1 MNFSKAIAL
10 FALAGLVSVANAAL
24 ADGGAK
30 FLGNITTSGQI
41 RSDMGTYWNQIT
53 PENGCKWGSIH
64 SLSNGNSGTS
74 KFAWDNYDKC
84 EGAYKWAKEKP
95 GERHFKFHAL
105 VWGSQ
110 YPNFLCK
117 KKNPNI
123 TVELTK
129 QYITEWFDAVAAK
142 FPDLEYID
150 VVNEA
155 IWAGN
160 NYHSGYGKPAAGA
173 EGRSTDDTECGG
185 SYIIEALGGDR
196 VVNGKHQYDFI
207 TTAFKMARERW
218 PKAILIY
225 NDYNT
230 LSWQMNEGIELI
242 QTILKNGA
250 PVDVYGQ
257 QAHDCKGMS
266 KSDFES
272 KLTRIHNET
281 GLPLVISEYDIGEG
295 DDNKQMN
302 DYKNQVPFMWE
313 TEWIVGITIWGYING
328 ATWAANTGI
337 IEKDGRKRPAMT
349 WLEEYFAQNLSKGK
363 SMTVTPNGSEI
374 VYSEE
379 KEQEPYGG
387 TAIAIDM
394 KDTIQAEHFDK
405 PGIGF
410 GNDSYSDGSSDNK
423 GDAKFR
429 MDEGV
434 DIYWG
439 GTDMKG
445 LVIGYTEPG
454 DWVEY
459 TVDFKQKGPYT
470 IKAVVSS
477 ANENSSFKLY
487 VDDIPITDEMFVPK
501 TGEDSW
507 DTYQEIGG
515 KVDSVSTGK
524 HILKVESVG
533 GWFNLDYIVFENV
546 APPEEP
552 EAIAKTIRLNRNVD
566 TEYEIVNVRGARL
579 GKISAKSAQQAAEAL
594 KYDNMVKSSG
604 IYFLRSRATGKMQSV
619 RVVK

>member
-1 MNFSKAIAL
+1 MKISKILSLLAV
-10 FALAGLVSVANAAL
+10 AGLVSTANAAL

-117 KKNPNI
+117 KKNPGI

-129 QYITEWFDAVAAK
+129 KYITEWFD
-142 FPDLEYID
+142 
-150 VVNEA
+150 A

-160 NYHSGYGKPAAGA
+160 NYHSGYGKPAQGA

-218 PKAILIY
+218 PNAILIY

-230 LSWQMNEGIELI
+230 LSWQINEGIELI

-281 GLPLVISEYDIGEG
+281 GLPLVISEYDIGQA
-295 DDNKQMN
+295 DDNAQKN
-302 DYKNQVPFMWE
+302 DYANHIPFMWE
-313 TEWIVGITIWGYING
+313 TPWIVGITIWGYING

-337 IEKDGRKRPAMT
+337 IEKDGRKRAAMT
-349 WLEEYFAQNLSKGK
+349 WLEDYFSKNLSKGQ
-363 SMTVTPNGSEI
+363 SMDVKKNGSGI
-374 VYSEE
+374 IYSQE
-379 KEQEPYGG
+379 KEQEPYTGKV
-387 TAIAIDM
+387 IAIG
-394 KDTIQAEHFDK
+394 DTGVIEAEHYDK
-405 PGIGF
+405 AGIGI
-410 GNDSYSDGSSDNK
+410 GNDSYYDVSDENRGN
-423 GDAKFR
+423 ANFR
-429 MDEGV
+429 MDEPV
-434 DIYWG
+434 DIELG
-439 GTDMKG
+439 GTGM
-445 LVIGYTEPG
+445 VIGYTEPG
-454 DWVEY
+454 DWLEY
-459 TVDFKQKGPYT
+459 TVNFEKKGPYA
-470 IKAVVSS
+470 IRANVSS
-477 ANENSSFKLY
+477 GYNTSSFRLY
-487 VDDIPITDEMFVPK
+487 VDDVPITDTLMVPQ
-501 TGEDSW
+501 TGDEKW
-507 DTYQEIGG
+507 DTYVEIGG
-515 KVDSVSTGK
+515 TVDSVSVGK
-524 HILKVESVG
+524 HILKLEVTG
-533 GWFNLDYIVFENV
+533 AYFNLDYIVFENI
-546 APPEEP
+546 APPEP
-552 EAIAKTIRLNRNVD
+552 EGIIKNVKMAKSSAGEFDIID
-566 TEYEIVNVRGARL
+566 IHGARL
-579 GKISAKSAQQAAEAL
+579 GHVNAASMAQAVATVKAN
-594 KYDNMVKSSG
+594 NMIKSSG
-604 IYFLRSRATGKMQSV
+604 IYYIRSKATGKIQSL
-619 RVVK
+619 RIAK